1 MTSKYAEKINKVNNS
16 IINKINSLISNHN
29 TNSSAH
35 STQFQSKADKTNG
48 ASQITDTAANTYTNI
63 SSSLTSS
70 STQANINSAINTKL
84 ANAGAGDNIVD
95 YYFDD
100 TTEEIVLE
108 YTQSG
113 NQGSD
118 GGTSSIVIADN
129 LTTNDATQAL
139 SAKQGKVLNDL
150 IGSAISYINQ

>member
-1 MTSKYAEKINKVNNS
+1 MVSSDNDKIIALKNQIVT
-16 IINKINSLISNHN
+16 KINSLIGTHN
-29 TNSSAH
+29 SNSSAH
-35 STQFQSKADKTNG
+35 STQFQNKVDKTNG

-63 SSSLTSS
+63 SSSLTSN

-113 NQGSD
+113 NQSSG

>member
-1 MTSKYAEKINKVNNS
+1 MVSSDNDKIIALKNQIITKINGLIGTHNS
-16 IINKINSLISNHN
+16 
-29 TNSSAH
+29 NSSAH
-35 STQFQSKADKTNG
+35 STQFQGKADKTNG
-48 ASQITDTAANTYTNI
+48 ASQITDSAANTYGNI
-63 SSSLTSS
+63 SSNLTSN
-70 STQANINSAINTKL
+70 STQANINSAINAKL
-84 ANAGAGDNIVD
+84 LNAGAGDSIVD

-108 YTQSG
+108 YTQGESSG
-113 NQGSD
+113 GQG
-118 GGTSSIVIADN
+118 GSSVVIADN

>member
-1 MTSKYAEKINKVNNS
+1 MVSSDNSKIVALKNNIVS
-16 IINKINSLISNHN
+16 KINSLIDTHN
-29 TNSSAH
+29 SNSSAH
-35 STQFQSKADKTNG
+35 STQFQTKVDKTNG
-48 ASQITDTAANTYTNI
+48 ASQITDGAANTYTNI

-84 ANAGAGDNIVD
+84 ANVGAGDSIVD

-108 YTQSG
+108 YTQREG
-113 NQGSD
+113 QGS
-118 GGTSSIVIADN
+118 GGSSTNVIIADN
-129 LTTNDATQAL
+129 LTTNDSTQAL

>member
-1 MTSKYAEKINKVNNS
+1 MVSSNNEKIVALKNQ
-16 IINKINSLISNHN
+16 IITKINGLIDTHN
-29 TNSSAH
+29 SNSSAH

-84 ANAGAGDNIVD
+84 TNIGVGDSIVD

-113 NQGSD
+113 SQGSG
-118 GGTSSIVIADN
+118 GGTGSIVIADN

>member
-1 MTSKYAEKINKVNNS
+1 MVSSNNEKIVALKNQ
-16 IINKINSLISNHN
+16 IITKINGLIDTHN
-29 TNSSAH
+29 SNSSAH

-48 ASQITDTAANTYTNI
+48 ASQITDGAANTYTNI
-63 SSSLTSS
+63 SANLTSN

-84 ANAGAGDNIVD
+84 SNVGIGDNIVD

-108 YTQSG
+108 YTQRESSG
-113 NQGSD
+113 EQSGS
-118 GGTSSIVIADN
+118 SVVIADN

>member
-1 MTSKYAEKINKVNNS
+1 MVSSDNDKIVALKNQIITKINGLIGTHNS
-16 IINKINSLISNHN
+16 
-29 TNSSAH
+29 NSSAH

-48 ASQITDTAANTYTNI
+48 ASQITDSAANTYGNI
-63 SSSLTSS
+63 SSNLTSN
-70 STQANINSAINTKL
+70 STQANINSAINAKL
-84 ANAGAGDNIVD
+84 LNAGAGDSIVD

-108 YTQSG
+108 YTQGESSG
-113 NQGSD
+113 GQGGSNV
-118 GGTSSIVIADN
+118 VIADN

>member
-1 MTSKYAEKINKVNNS
+1 MVSSNNEKIVALKNQ
-16 IINKINSLISNHN
+16 IITKINGLIDTHN
-29 TNSSAH
+29 SNSSAH

-48 ASQITDTAANTYTNI
+48 ASQITDSSANTYTNI
-63 SSSLTSS
+63 SANLTSN

-84 ANAGAGDNIVD
+84 SNVGVEDNIVD

-108 YTQSG
+108 YTQGGSSG
-113 NQGSD
+113 GQG
-118 GGTSSIVIADN
+118 GSSVVIADN

>member
-1 MTSKYAEKINKVNNS
+1 MVSSNNEKIVALKNQ
-16 IINKINSLISNHN
+16 IITKINGLIDTHN
-29 TNSSAH
+29 SNSSAH

-63 SSSLTSS
+63 SSSLTSN

-84 ANAGAGDNIVD
+84 ANAGTGDSIVD

-108 YTQSG
+108 YTQGG
-113 NQGSD
+113 NQGSG